1 MLQTLET
8 LAFFFKNEHVKL
20 ENIFFPQKKCRK
32 VTKYRTE
39 KIRDQQCTDVPWQ
52 KCRNVPEK
60 KCDWITKQVCQ
71 TVQMNECYNVQEEEC
86 RQEHRRKPRIETKK
100 IPKYSCQ
107 NREGEWIEVGPRD
120 NPNSTTFPPR
130 TAGSDSGGGDT
141 IQNSN
146 SGGKIQTSGRRNVDP
161 GLVVGQRPLEEV
173 TTRNPDAIIFGE

>member
-130 TAGSDSGGGDT
+130 RAGGGT

-146 SGGKIQTSGRRNVDP
+146 SGGKIQNSGRRNVDP

-173 TTRNPDAIIFGE
+173 TTRNPDAIFFGE